1 MLNNIEMLAIKTEGD
16 NGPKVL
22 VTIWADVADWE
33 AITIADDAELGALL
47 VDAAIA
53 AIEGGQ

>member
-1 MLNNIEMLAIKTEGD
+1 MLNNINFSAIKCEGD
-16 NGPKVL
+16 NGPKII
-22 VTIWADVADWE
+22 VTVYADVADWE

-47 VDAAIA
+47 VNAAIA